1 MSTPQSY
8 YSTADSFRRTF
19 SAGESLPVI
28 STELDSVRAYQF
40 EVHFYNIPSDGGS
53 SNTNQQDLTLAA
65 KQVSPGGI
73 SVESIT
79 VDRLNDK
86 VYYPGKMT
94 QEELTITFDHLYLR
108 QTAPTLW
115 KWFKS
120 VYDPLTGNLVS
131 NTRPGGGGT
140 PHFKANRLE
149 ILFLDNVKEPH
160 AVLEYY
166 GVYPMSF
173 KPSELNYSTNEF
185 HTLEVSFK
193 YDFLDFRNVRQG
205 TT

>member
-1 MSTPQSY
+1 MAQSY
-8 YSTADSFRRTF
+8 YNTAQTF
-19 SAGESLPVI
+19 ARDFQPGQSLPVI
-28 STELDSVRAYQF
+28 STQLDSVRAYQF
-40 EVHFYNIPSDGGS
+40 EVHFYGLPQNR
-53 SNTNQQDLTLAA
+53 NTNHAQDLTLAA

-86 VYYPGKMT
+86 VYYPGKMS

-108 QTAPTLW
+108 ETAPTLW
-115 KWFKS
+115 DWFKS
-120 VYDPLTGNLVS
+120 VYDPITGNLVS
-131 NTRPGGGGT
+131 NSRPGGANT
-140 PHFKANRLE
+140 PNFKAQRLE
-149 ILFLDNVKEPH
+149 IVFLDNVKQPH

-185 HTLEVSFK
+185 HTIEVGFK
-193 YDFLDFRNVRQG
+193 YDFLDFKNEV
-205 TT
+205 TA